1 MSNDKDRGDSGDV
14 MTKRQKAY
22 HHIKSRIQERSLLPG
37 QRVVAGDIAKEI
49 GVSILPVREALFAL
63 ESEGI
68 VTITPH
74 VGAIVTILSYEDVAG
89 VIEPLAV
96 LEGYVTRR
104 ALPASPRLI
113 GDLSAANRNM
123 EQASSDGQWGAFSAA
138 NRRFHQAIYDTCD
151 NRRLITTMNELSA
164 QMDALLGGSVF
175 VLIPE
180 RVKGSIA
187 EHSRI
192 IRLLSDPTSKP
203 QELEN
208 LARNHKLATQA
219 FLEVVARPGA
229 REKVGLTIGVF
240 PD

>member
-1 MSNDKDRGDSGDV
+1 

-22 HHIKSRIQERSLLPG
+22 HHIKNRIQERTLLPG

-74 VGAIVTILSYEDVAG
+74 IGAVVTVLSYEDVAG

-104 ALPASPRLI
+104 ALPASPELI
-113 GDLSAANRNM
+113 DELTEANGEM
-123 EQASSDGQWGAFSAA
+123 KLASTEGRWDDFSAA
-138 NRRFHQAIYDTCD
+138 NRRFHQAIYDACD
-151 NRRLITTMNELSA
+151 NRRLITTMNELSS
-164 QMDALLGGSVF
+164 QMNALLGGSVF

-180 RVKGSIA
+180 RVEGSIA
-187 EHSRI
+187 EHARI
-192 IRLLSDPTSKP
+192 IELLADPETEPEK
-203 QELEN
+203 LES
-208 LARNHKLATQA
+208 LARRHKLATQA
-219 FLEVVARPGA
+219 YLEVVARPA
-229 REKVGLTIGVF
+229 VKSQVGLPLGVL
-240 PD
+240 PG

>member
-1 MSNDKDRGDSGDV
+1 MGERGDFGDV
-14 MTKRQKAY
+14 ITKRQKAY
-22 HHIKSRIQERSLLPG
+22 HHIRNRIQERSLLPG

-74 VGAIVTILSYEDVAG
+74 IGAVVTVLSYEDVAG

-104 ALPASPRLI
+104 ALPAPPELI
-113 GDLSAANRNM
+113 RELFAANHDM
-123 EQASSDGQWGAFSAA
+123 EQASSNGRWDAFSTA
-138 NRRFHQAIYDTCD
+138 NRRFHQAIYDACD
-151 NRRLITTMNELSA
+151 NRRLISTMNELSA

-187 EHSRI
+187 EHAKI
-192 IRLLSDPTSKP
+192 IELLRDPDTEP
-203 QELEN
+203 QELEH

-219 FLEVVARPGA
+219 FLEVVARPGTKD
-229 REKVGLTIGVF
+229 RVGLAIGVL